1 MRGKFI
7 TLEGVDGAG
16 KSTHLAWMASR
27 LKELGKDVVVTREP
41 GGTPVGES
49 LRQLVLTQAMDLETE
64 ALVIFAARSEHL
76 ATVIRPALDAGRW
89 VLSDRFTD
97 ATFAYQGGGRGMA
110 QSRIAELENWV
121 QRGLQPDLTFLFDV
135 PLEVA
140 KARLLAQQTALD
152 RFEQEDLN
160 FFVRVRAAY
169 QARVAANPARF
180 RQIDGTQSRE
190 NIKQKLEEII
200 SSYCL

>member
-1 MRGKFI
+1 
-7 TLEGVDGAG
+7 
-16 KSTHLAWMASR
+16 
-27 LKELGKDVVVTREP
+27 
-41 GGTPVGES
+41 
-49 LRQLVLTQAMDLETE
+49 
-64 ALVIFAARSEHL
+64 
-76 ATVIRPALDAGRW
+76 LDAGRW

-97 ATFAYQGGGRGMA
+97 ATFAYQGGGRGLA
-110 QSRIAELENWV
+110 QSRIAELEDWV

-152 RFEQEDLN
+152 RFEREDLD
-160 FFVRVRAAY
+160 FFVRVRDAY
-169 QARVAANPARF
+169 LARVAADPARF

-190 NIKQKLEEII
+190 DIKQKLEEII

>member
-16 KSTHLAWMASR
+16 KSTHLTWIASR

-41 GGTPVGES
+41 GGTPLGES
-49 LRQLVLTQAMDLETE
+49 LRQLVLTQPMALETE

-76 ATVIRPALDAGRW
+76 AKVIRPALDAGRW

-97 ATFAYQGGGRGMA
+97 ATFAYQGGGRGLP
-110 QSRIAELENWV
+110 QDRISELEIWV
-121 QRGLQPDLTFLFDV
+121 QRGLQPDLTVFFDV
-135 PLEVA
+135 PLDIARE
-140 KARLLAQQTALD
+140 RLLAQQTTLD
-152 RFEQEDLN
+152 RFEQENLE
-160 FFVRVRAAY
+160 FFARVRAAY
-169 QARVAANPARF
+169 LNRVACHPARF

-190 NIKQKLEEII
+190 NIKLKLEDII
-200 SSYCL
+200 STYCL